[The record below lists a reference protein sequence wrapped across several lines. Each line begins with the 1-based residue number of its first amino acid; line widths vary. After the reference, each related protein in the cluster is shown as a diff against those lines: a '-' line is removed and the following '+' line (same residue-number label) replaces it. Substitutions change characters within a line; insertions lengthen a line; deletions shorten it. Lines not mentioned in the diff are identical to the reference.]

1 MNRLTERAL
10 LAGTKASLLL
20 LIAAGCSSN
29 SDPATGSAG
38 AAALPGAGSS
48 ALGNA
53 GASGAGVISGGGAS
67 GAGVV
72 SSAGASGL
80 GSSSAGGGGVHSTAG
95 ASGMSSGGASTGGAS
110 GAGDATDCS
119 VDPNLVKATDCWVG
133 CDPALSTDNPM
144 GLQGAFYTFGDDFS
158 CTPSNPPCTAQGV
171 CLSGT
176 TAVDKTYTKWGCGM
190 GLELNSSGGEATV
203 KQPYAG
209 AASCFNYT
217 LSGSSGGNE
226 VRIAF
231 TQSADTTGKVSPYV
245 SVPAFT
251 NGKSGTVCLK
261 DVSCQGQM
269 NCTVGTTAYDLQVEV
284 VGGNN
289 AGAYNVCLTSLVPVS
304 TGTSTL
310 SQLCGAQGATN
321 ATADVGKYFAQ
332 NNVFPGGNNSACITP
347 ALKSGAAAF
356 TVDSAVFATGA
367 TLNAYPSI
375 VDGWHYGRMSTD
387 SALPKQI
394 SALVS
399 ANSSVSYTGTDGKY
413 DAAYDMWVLPNKPTT
428 ATKTPSG
435 GLEIMMWL
443 NSAGVSPAGNDT
455 HTTFMG
461 WEVWTGTVMDW
472 KYVAYV
478 KNGQNTFTG
487 DLAPFVKNAVTVS
500 NLPTTSW
507 FSGIEFGFELYDYPG
522 TGFAVTSFTADVK

>member
-1 MNRLTERAL
+1 MNRVTERAL
-10 LAGTKASLLL
+10 LGGTTTGLLL
-20 LIAAGCSSN
+20 LIAAGCSSK
-29 SDPATGSAG
+29 SDPATGAAG
-38 AAALPGAGSS
+38 AAGVPAAGSS
-48 ALGNA
+48 ATA
-53 GASGAGVISGGGAS
+53 GAAGAVVSGGGAA
-67 GAGVV
+67 GAGVP
-72 SSAGASGL
+72 SGGAAGTASGNA
-80 GSSSAGGGGVHSTAG
+80 GSAGVHSTAG
-95 ASGMSSGGASTGGAS
+95 AAGLSSGGAATGGAA
-110 GAGDATDCS
+110 GAASVDCS
-119 VDPNLVKATDCWVG
+119 LDPNLVKATDCWVG
-133 CDPALSTDNPM
+133 CDPTLSTDNPL
-144 GLQGAFYTFGDDFS
+144 GLQGAFYTFGDGSS
-158 CTPSNPPCTAQGV
+158 CTPLNPPCTAQGV

-190 GLELNSSGGEATV
+190 GLELSSTGGEASI

-209 AASCFNYT
+209 AATCFNYT

-261 DVSCQGQM
+261 DVSCQGQL
-269 NCTVGTTAYDLQVEV
+269 NCTVGSTAYDLQVEV

-289 AGAYNVCLTSLVPVS
+289 AGAYNVCLTSLVPMG
-304 TGTSTL
+304 TGSSTL
-310 SQLCGAQGATN
+310 SQLCGAQGASN
-321 ATADVGKYFAQ
+321 ATEDVGKYFAQ
-332 NNVFPGGNNSACITP
+332 NNVFPGGSNTACITP
-347 ALKSGAAAF
+347 ASKSGAASF

-387 SALPKQI
+387 SALPKQV

-399 ANSSVSYTGTDGKY
+399 ANSSVSYTGSDGKY

-435 GLEIMMWL
+435 GLEIMIWL
-443 NSAGVSPAGNDT
+443 SSAGVSPAGNDT

-478 KNGQNTFTG
+478 KNGQTSFNG
-487 DLAPFVKNAVTVS
+487 DLAPFVKNAVTLS
-500 NLPTTSW
+500 DLPTTSW